1 MKYIWSHTMKRL
13 LIALTLSALALTAA
27 CETVPYEERVKAF
40 EDSIAARFVGK
51 SVDELILAFGPPQ
64 SSYKLSDGRD
74 VLQYESDRTFTTGG
88 GSYTSYQTATRT
100 RQVRD
105 NDGTVRNVEERQ
117 TIPVQN
123 VEPIRTVNQ
132 LCTRRF
138 VVSHDKRVETFRWEG
153 NSCF

>member
-1 MKYIWSHTMKRL
+1 MKYVWSYTMKRL
-13 LIALTLSALALTAA
+13 LTALAFSALALTAA

-74 VLQYESDRTFTTGG
+74 VLQYESDRTFTSGG

-105 NDGTVRNVEERQ
+105 KDGTVRNVEERQ

-123 VEPIRTVNQ
+123 VEPIRTINQ

-138 VVSHDKRVETFRWEG
+138 VVSQDKRVETFRWEG

>member
-1 MKYIWSHTMKRL
+1 MKRIFSL
-13 LIALTLSALALTAA
+13 LALSALALTAA
-27 CETVPYEERVKAF
+27 CETIPYEERVKAF
-40 EDSIAARFVGK
+40 EDSVTARFVGR
-51 SVDELILAFGPPQ
+51 SVDELILAFGPPS

-74 VLQYESDRTFTTGG
+74 VLQYEVDRTFTTGG

-117 TIPVQN
+117 SIPVQN
-123 VEPIRTVNQ
+123 IEPIRTINQ
-132 LCTRRF
+132 VCTRRF
-138 VVSHDKRVETFRWEG
+138 VISTDKRVEDFRWQG

>member
-1 MKYIWSHTMKRL
+1 MKRL
-13 LIALTLSALALTAA
+13 LTALALAALSFTAA
-27 CETVPYEERVKAF
+27 CETVPYEERVRAF
-40 EDSIAARFVGK
+40 EDSVAMRFVGK
-51 SVDELILAFGPPQ
+51 SVDELILALGPPN

-74 VLQYESDRTFTTGG
+74 VLQYEIDRTYTTGG

-123 VEPIRTVNQ
+123 VEPIRTINQ
-132 LCTRRF
+132 ACTRRF
-138 VVSHDKRVETFRWEG
+138 VVSQDKRVETFRWEG

>member
-1 MKYIWSHTMKRL
+1 MKRL
-13 LIALTLSALALTAA
+13 LIAMSLTALALTAA

-40 EDSIAARFVGK
+40 EDSVNLRFVGK
-51 SVDELILAFGPPQ
+51 SVDELILALGPPN

-74 VLQYESDRTFTTGG
+74 VLQYEIDRTFTTGG
-88 GSYTSYQTATRT
+88 GSYTSFETATRT

-123 VEPIRTVNQ
+123 VSPIQTINQ
-132 LCTRRF
+132 VCARRF
-138 VVSHDKRVETFRWEG
+138 VVTPDKRVSEFRWQG

>member
-1 MKYIWSHTMKRL
+1 MKRL
-13 LIALTLSALALTAA
+13 LLAFALSVLTLTGG
-27 CETVPYEERVKAF
+27 CETVPYEDRVKAF
-40 EDSIAARFVGK
+40 EDSVTARFVGR
-51 SVDELILAFGPPQ
+51 SVDELILAFGPPN

-74 VLQYESDRTFTTGG
+74 VLQYEIDRTYTTGG

-117 TIPVQN
+117 SVPVQN
-123 VEPIRTVNQ
+123 IEPIRTYNQ
-132 LCTRRF
+132 FCTRRF
-138 VVSHDKRVETFRWEG
+138 VVTQDKRVEAFRWQG